1 MVSKDRKKKK
11 QKAADPKTGMCALLG
26 VEGTFAKSHLIPQ
39 ALTGTEVPGER
50 FIETGRGFRPIRRFT
65 SWYDHQLV
73 IRAGEQILSEIDTHG
88 IAELR
93 KHKLVWSGWKKDK
106 KLVTHDY
113 AVQPDA
119 ETGLG
124 VRLIENIDIQKLRLF
139 FLSLLWRSL
148 TTKIKEFSHLENIGV
163 NLQVLGE
170 LIVRKAPSPANYHP
184 IVLSQIDSRGFTH
197 NHTPTIQEVEFPF
210 EDGVRKASYYRFYMQ
225 GIVAHIYPEG
235 CDDLFSTAPMSFIG
249 GAEKLWVFTR
259 RFEKSKQY
267 VEACEVI
274 EDSARRWPGPTSLTA
289 DLPST
294 EVVAE
299 LEGSHPYIPAG
310 PK

>member
-1 MVSKDRKKKK
+1 MANKDRKKKK
-11 QKAADPKTGMCALLG
+11 QKTAAPKTGICALLG
-26 VEGTFAKSHLIPQ
+26 VEGPFAKSHLIPQ

-73 IRAGEQILSEIDTHG
+73 SRAGEQILSEIDTHG

-93 KHKLVWSGWKKDK
+93 KHKLVWSGWKKESR
-106 KLVTHDY
+106 LVANDY
-113 AVQPDA
+113 AVHPDA

-124 VRLIENIDIQKLRLF
+124 VRLIENIDIHKLRLF

-163 NLQVLGE
+163 NLQALGE
-170 LIVRKAPSPANYHP
+170 LLVKKSSGLPNYHP
-184 IVLSQIDSRGFTH
+184 IVLNQMDTRGFTH

-210 EDGVRKASYYRFYMQ
+210 ENCVRKASYYRFYMQ

-235 CDDLFSTAPMSFIG
+235 CDDLFSNAPMSFIG

-259 RFEKSKQY
+259 RFEESKQY
-267 VEACEVI
+267 VDACEI
-274 EDSARRWPGPTSLTA
+274 MDDSARRWPGT
-289 DLPST
+289 
-294 EVVAE
+294 V
-299 LEGSHPYIPAG
+299 
-310 PK
+310 